1 MAITRS
7 QQAKQMLQD
16 GGRIGFKKGRDTDY
30 QQRGTDRQTYSATKQ
45 QQNFSARDRDDS
57 PRGDNKVDVGF
68 QEALRK
74 QKIKENIKKARDD
87 GGFRTTGSQVYSPP
101 TRFQK
106 FKNQRI
112 QNAINRNKYLALQK
126 TGLIPGGGFKGFA
139 GSLIDGLFGR
149 VPENLQDLSEE
160 ELTEL
165 AFEVQK
171 FKDAGGPINQATY
184 NPNLNPFK
192 EGSGL
197 ELLGRTFDAQDLL
210 DSGKMTQTKF
220 EELFPGPSISRDRGE
235 PKQDPCKGPNPPAY
249 CFIGTKATETLQ
261 AQAERTD
268 PTRFYRIMA
277 DGGMTEDA
285 PMIQGGLTD
294 LAMRDEFFV
303 GGIVKGIKKSLKGV
317 TRAVKKV
324 AKSPIGKAALFAAAG
339 SYGLGL
345 GPFKDTAGE
354 GFLKSTG
361 LKDFFI
367 KKGGGLTDK
376 GIIAALTSAPFVGE
390 LLGLNKQKDEN
401 IDLAEGPRLDT
412 EAEPFYRLAAE
423 GGLMRAGYQEGSKE
437 PVAKKTMPL
446 LDMGGQEM
454 DLRDEGGF
462 VPIGRMEKADDVPA
476 RLSKNEFVFTA
487 DAVRNAGDGNVDK
500 GAEVMY
506 NMMKNLEAGGDVSE
520 ESQGLKGA
528 REMFQTSQRLGEVI

>member
-1 MAITRS
+1 MAITRA
-7 QQAKQMLQD
+7 QQAKQMLQN
-16 GGRIGFKKGRDTDY
+16 GGRIGLKGGADAATKSFSESVGSTRESRPDPEGGFDLGGGQGPTFDGKPASTLTRSQIDKTREFKEAQKEKRKGLNPAEKFRVNRLKKLY
-30 QQRGTDRQTYSATKQ
+30 ERKVLPQQRGFIPFGAQFAQS
-45 QQNFSARDRDDS
+45 
-57 PRGDNKVDVGF
+57 
-68 QEALRK
+68 L
-74 QKIKENIKKARDD
+74 
-87 GGFRTTGSQVYSPP
+87 SPP
-101 TRFQK
+101 KLNVYDEVDPAFDMSFYGLTGDEITDADRLAK
-106 FKNQRI
+106 
-112 QNAINRNKYLALQK
+112 AINKAESTGIISQSEFEDAFFGPEGPPQIDQK
-126 TGLIPGGGFKGFA
+126 DQGI
-139 GSLIDGLFGR
+139 
-149 VPENLQDLSEE
+149 
-160 ELTEL
+160 
-165 AFEVQK
+165 
-171 FKDAGGPINQATY
+171 
-184 NPNLNPFK
+184 
-192 EGSGL
+192 
-197 ELLGRTFDAQDLL
+197 
-210 DSGKMTQTKF
+210 M
-220 EELFPGPSISRDRGE
+220 
-235 PKQDPCKGPNPPAY
+235 DPCKGPNPPAY

-285 PMIQGGLTD
+285 PMMQGGLTD

-345 GPFKDTAGE
+345 GPFKDMGYGA
-354 GFLKSTG
+354 GFLKNQG

-376 GIIAALTSAPFVGE
+376 GIIAALTATPFIGE
-390 LLGLNKQKDEN
+390 LLGLNEPKQDEN

-412 EAEPFYRLAAE
+412 EAQPFYRLAAE

>member
-1 MAITRS
+1 MAITNAQQYQQLVNPPMKGKKRPGYRGDAAARS
-7 QQAKQMLQD
+7 TGAKQSGRADPGSRGDPGEGQASRDSGVSEATGGFAPTRGVSANVGPTGRDDLVRQSLVNQAKEF
-16 GGRIGFKKGRDTDY
+16 R
-30 QQRGTDRQTYSATKQ
+30 KQ
-45 QQNFSARDRDDS
+45 QQEKRKGLNTAEKFRVNRLKKLYESKVLPQQKGFIPFGAQFLQSLTPPKLNVYDEVDPAFDMSFYGLTGDEITDADRLA
-57 PRGDNKVDVGF
+57 K
-68 QEALRK
+68 
-74 QKIKENIKKARDD
+74 
-87 GGFRTTGSQVYSPP
+87 
-101 TRFQK
+101 
-106 FKNQRI
+106 
-112 QNAINRNKYLALQK
+112 AINKAESTGIISQSEFEDAFFGPEGPPQIDQK
-126 TGLIPGGGFKGFA
+126 DQGI
-139 GSLIDGLFGR
+139 I
-149 VPENLQDLSEE
+149 
-160 ELTEL
+160 
-165 AFEVQK
+165 
-171 FKDAGGPINQATY
+171 
-184 NPNLNPFK
+184 
-192 EGSGL
+192 
-197 ELLGRTFDAQDLL
+197 
-210 DSGKMTQTKF
+210 
-220 EELFPGPSISRDRGE
+220 
-235 PKQDPCKGPNPPAY
+235 DPCKGPNPPAY

-345 GPFKDTAGE
+345 SPFQDKAGA
-354 GFLKSTG
+354 GFLKSAG

-390 LLGLNKQKDEN
+390 ILGLNKQKDEN